1 MERRWWLQLEWTRL
15 SLMGRST
22 SSAVFHILQTEES
35 LLCLSFTNTRALE
48 LIYNHVWYKYGSKHE
63 IPGSELWTEY
73 SEMLPISQN
82 WGSKF
87 TPIGFQVFI
96 SVKPFFKL
104 SKYFVSKFLSLVK
117 SFADYP
123 QFLDPAPKHANIAD
137 LKKYWVTLQCTS
149 HWILL
154 LFSWDL
160 FGKCAFRYFE
170 LQRPA
175 IVGESH
181 K

>member
-48 LIYNHVWYKYGSKHE
+48 LIYNHVWYKYGNGKHE

-96 SVKPFFKL
+96 SVKPFSNSPNILFQN
-104 SKYFVSKFLSLVK
+104 SSLW
-117 SFADYP
+117 SNLLPITPNFWIQP
-123 QFLDPAPKHANIAD
+123 QNMPTL
-137 LKKYWVTLQCTS
+137 LTWQYWVTLQCTG
-149 HWILL
+149 HLILL

-170 LQRPA
+170 LRRPVS
-175 IVGESH
+175 VGESH